1 MAELSLVILPSDDCH
16 LTSELISLMIRSTL
30 AQIKAWCHQAT
41 SHYLCHCWPTSMSSY
56 GIIRPQWLNTWSA
69 ANFCENLSPI
79 SNDVIWT
86 TKVMQNHWNTRTL
99 GRKYMY
105 LNSTWPGNVVCRH
118 RSINACQVMS
128 CYGTKPL
135 LEPIFTYHHWS
146 SVSLTKTNIN
156 LWNDWIGLDFFND
169 DTCPSGH
176 VSRPSLKDKFVK
188 LLPHLP
194 GAK

>member
-41 SHYLCHCWPTSMSSY
+41 SHYLCHCWPTSMASY

-69 ANFCENLSPI
+69 ANFCENLFPI

-118 RSINACQVMS
+118 RSINACQVMFVMAPS
-128 CYGTKPL
+128 HCL
-135 LEPIFTYHHWS
+135 NQFLHIIIEALCHSLRPIS
-146 SVSLTKTNIN
+146 ICEM
-156 LWNDWIGLDFFND
+156 IGLDWISL
-169 DTCPSGH
+169 TTTH
-176 VSRPSLKDKFVK
+176 VLQDILAVLVWKIN
-188 LLPHLP
+188 L
-194 GAK
+194 